1 VTIGNLVLRQDTG
14 FPDDPVIR
22 LSVVSGAAT
31 LTVRVRVPRW
41 VAGPPVVS
49 LNGAPLRNLGGAQ
62 VRGEGE
68 VGGGWVA
75 LRRHWRQG
83 DVLQVTLPMQLAV
96 EPTPD
101 HPAVQALTYGPVVL
115 SGVYG
120 SDPGS
125 LTPQLEMASI
135 RRTAAQPMA
144 FEGVVNHKPATLL
157 PIGRA
162 AHEYYTT
169 YFSMT

>member
-14 FPDDPVIR
+14 FPDDPAVR

-31 LTVRVRVPRW
+31 MTLRVRVPKW
-41 VAGPPVVS
+41 VAAPPVVV
-49 LNGAPLRNLGGAQ
+49 LNGAALDDLPGA
-62 VRGEGE
+62 GPSN
-68 VGGGWVA
+68 WIA
-75 LRRHWRQG
+75 LRRHWQPG

-115 SGVYG
+115 SGVQPR
-120 SDPGS
+120 DPGP
-125 LTPQLEMASI
+125 LTPQLELASA
-135 RRTAAQPMA
+135 RRTAGQPMT
-144 FEGVVNHKPATLL
+144 FEGVVNHQPVTLL
-157 PIGRA
+157 PIGRI

-169 YFSMT
+169 YFQVV

>member
-1 VTIGNLVLRQDTG
+1 VTTGGLVLRQHTA
-14 FPDDPVIR
+14 FPDDPAIR

-31 LTVRVRVPRW
+31 MTLRVRVPKW
-41 VAGPPVVS
+41 VAGPPGVS
-49 LNGAPLRNLGGAQ
+49 LNGAP
-62 VRGEGE
+62 VRDLAK
-68 VGGGWVA
+68 VGPGSWIA
-75 LRRHWRQG
+75 LRRHWQRG

-115 SGVYG
+115 SGVQQR
-120 SDPGS
+120 DPGV

-135 RRTAAQPMA
+135 QRTAAQPMT
-144 FEGVVNHKPATLL
+144 FEGVMNHKPATLR
-157 PIGRA
+157 PIGRV

-169 YFSMT
+169 YFQMA

>member
-1 VTIGNLVLRQDTG
+1 
-14 FPDDPVIR
+14 
-22 LSVVSGAAT
+22 
-31 LTVRVRVPRW
+31 
-41 VAGPPVVS
+41 
-49 LNGAPLRNLGGAQ
+49 
-62 VRGEGE
+62 
-68 VGGGWVA
+68 VA
-75 LRRHWRQG
+75 LRRQWQPG

-144 FEGVVNHKPATLL
+144 FEGVVNRRPVTLL
-157 PIGRA
+157 PIGRV